1 MCLHVKVQIQNSTNK
16 RLQRN
21 NSKGDQQKQQRGNNV
36 QTLFGPILKYKEHHK
51 NKNTRPEENPAIWAG
66 QQNKLSV

>member
-21 NSKGDQQKQQRGNNV
+21 NPKGD
-36 QTLFGPILKYKEHHK
+36 FGPILKYKEHHK